1 MSARLVHLN
10 LNREVEIIAHTDAIE
25 LTSLQAEQLVPRPKT
40 KGQPSSSSR
49 SAPAS
54 SSASRATGLPILD
67 SLTLRFTILRR
78 VAVIQILFRSLEG
91 QLVLQCL
98 LVVLFL
104 GQQLHIFGT
113 TSAIS
118 ERLLATSFIYFVSAR
133 SLLLITVRFCTLTEG
148 WIQRS

>member
-25 LTSLQAEQLVPRPKT
+25 LTSLQPEQLVPRSKLWTPPRPKT

-67 SLTLRFTILRR
+67 SLRFTILRR

-91 QLVLQCL
+91 QLGLQCF

-118 ERLLATSFIYFVSAR
+118 ERLLATSFSPIIALDYH
-133 SLLLITVRFCTLTEG
+133 
-148 WIQRS
+148 

>member
-1 MSARLVHLN
+1 MKLRSF
-10 LNREVEIIAHTDAIE
+10 E
-25 LTSLQAEQLVPRPKT
+25 LTSLQAEQLVPRSRLWTPPRPKT

-49 SAPAS
+49 STPAS

-67 SLTLRFTILRR
+67 SLRFTILRR

-118 ERLLATSFIYFVSAR
+118 ERLLATSFNMVSAR
-133 SLLLITVRFCTLTEG
+133 SLLLITVRFCTLTGE

>member
-1 MSARLVHLN
+1 MHLN
-10 LNREVEIIAHTDAIE
+10 LNREVEIIAHLCRLSSWFHGRSCGLRHVRRLRA
-25 LTSLQAEQLVPRPKT
+25 S

-67 SLTLRFTILRR
+67 SLRFTILPR

-104 GQQLHIFGT
+104 SHQLHIFGT

-118 ERLLATSFIYFVSAR
+118 ERSLATSFILVSAR
-133 SLLLITVRFCTLTEG
+133 SLLLITIRFCTLTGE